1 MCDFS
6 EFIDKNDTFILT
18 FFGLFSSCV
27 AGCLVYLLKS
37 RCTRIKCGCVA
48 CERLPLSESV
58 LSPPVVS
65 VAPPSEDTTNS
76 QI

>member
-6 EFIDKNDTFILT
+6 DFIDKNDTFLLT

-37 RCTRIKCGCVA
+37 RCTRIRFGCFS
-48 CERLPLSESV
+48 CERMPISESALSFPAV
-58 LSPPVVS
+58 SSPPS
-65 VAPPSEDTTNS
+65 RNNTDPP
-76 QI
+76 I